1 MAGVGK
7 KYTKESKV
15 REIQKNLH
23 KRAKLKR
30 QYLKT
35 LEQEGYEVP
44 EEQKKQRPTFEQ
56 RKGEKKQKVDEKKEI
71 ARRRK
76 REQKEEAEARRQREL
91 QELEQAKA
99 KLAERER
106 RNKRVLQK
114 TRSGQPKMGPKINDL
129 LDKIQNDT
137 TYTS

>member
-1 MAGVGK
+1 MVGVGK
-7 KYTKESKV
+7 KFTKESKV

-44 EEQKKQRPTFEQ
+44 EEQKRQKPSFEQ
-56 RKGEKKQKVDEKKEI
+56 RKGEKKQKVDEKKEH

-76 REQKEEAEARRQREL
+76 REQKEEMEAKRQREL
-91 QELEQAKA
+91 DELERAKVRQV
-99 KLAERER
+99 ERER
-106 RNKRVLQK
+106 RNKRIQQK
-114 TRSGQPKMGPKINDL
+114 TRSGQPKMGPRINDL
-129 LDKIQNDT
+129 LDKIQKDT